1 MSQLSRVCLAT
12 FVVTTAAMVAVF
24 PCAAVQQAGALPEP
38 VGRGELAMAT
48 AGASCPGL
56 TAILQEQQI
65 EQVVAQLSTDL
76 RKLKRAGVVAALDAL
91 QAAPSGFEAAPQFV
105 FDASVPAAVLLADGA
120 GAGSAAPDG
129 AGAPASEAS
138 PPPAPRSS
146 STAAIPAIPAMEKM
160 KQVLS
165 DVTATVPPVVTDA
178 TELSPAAAAGD
189 PPAAETPAAAEPA
202 AAEMPAP
209 APDPA
214 APASPAPAAAEA
226 APAAAQEPLKT
237 AQSSAVLTTAP
248 KKDKRPPQP
257 TFDGD
262 PLQQI
267 VNIDFREMELS
278 NVVALL
284 AQKAQINVIAGSD
297 LSGVVTAN
305 LRNVTLQAAIDTVL
319 RMNGLGM
326 VPESGVYHIVPY
338 PEAVAAKRVTSMV
351 RLENAKAS
359 DVKKTLQDV
368 LMGSPD
374 ATLVAL
380 STNDTTNVLIVAGP
394 EVRVTELKTLAKDLD
409 ISKPVTPTVTE
420 AIKINNAEP
429 KELLTM
435 VESMLSPDI
444 GKAAVDERSRHI
456 VVTDIPVVIEQVR
469 ALMQQVDLPVK
480 QVSIDTMIVDALLN
494 DEAQTGVDW
503 IVESVRR
510 LNRRGDLIGNLDR
523 LGLESD
529 ATGNPVTPDV
539 IGPVPLS
546 GRLAFSILSK
556 DIDIRGLIGGEVRA
570 QKARLLANPV
580 ITTVENKKAQIMITQ
595 EIPYQ
600 EFTQGLSGPPIA
612 TTAFKD
618 VGIVLEV
625 TPRVTHDDHVIA
637 DLSAKQSDTKGEIN
651 NIPIEDKRQTITT
664 LRARNGQTIF
674 IGGLRRF
681 DDENQTRRI
690 PVLGDIPIVN
700 ALFKSNIISKEST
713 ELLVFLTCNVLPEDI
728 APLPLELEES
738 VTELDRIPKVPN
750 AAGELGQ
757 RIVHPKIPYADPA
770 WKWRRPE

>member
-12 FVVTTAAMVAVF
+12 FVLTTAALSVLE
-24 PCAAVQQAGALPEP
+24 PCAAVEQAGVLPMP
-38 VGRGELAMAT
+38 LGRGETAT
-48 AGASCPGL
+48 GVGSCPDL
-56 TAILQEQQI
+56 AAVLQDQQI
-65 EQVVAQLSTDL
+65 DQAVAQLTAEL
-76 RKLKRAGVVAALDAL
+76 RKLKRASMQIALNARL
-91 QAAPSGFEAAPQFV
+91 SAPSGFEVAPQFV
-105 FDASVPAAVLLADGA
+105 LDASVPSAVLLADGA
-120 GAGSAAPDG
+120 GAAPD
-129 AGAPASEAS
+129 AAVS
-138 PPPAPRSS
+138 PPPPPRSS
-146 STAAIPAIPAMEKM
+146 SPAAIPALPAMERM
-160 KQVLS
+160 KQVLT

-178 TELSPAAAAGD
+178 AELTPVAAAAEPPAGEPAPAAPAPAEPAAPAVAEAAGPAPVAPAAAAPDAAAG
-189 PPAAETPAAAEPA
+189 PAAKSEVEIGAVGEPA
-202 AAEMPAP
+202 
-209 APDPA
+209 
-214 APASPAPAAAEA
+214 
-226 APAAAQEPLKT
+226 KT
-237 AQSSAVLTTAP
+237 GQSAVVATAP

-257 TFDGD
+257 KFDGD

-297 LSGVVTAN
+297 LTGVVTAN

-338 PEAVAAKRVTSMV
+338 AQAVAAKRVTSMV
-351 RLENAKAS
+351 RLENAKAA
-359 DVKKTLQDV
+359 DVRKTLDDI
-368 LMGSPD
+368 LIGGPD

-380 STNDTTNVLIVAGP
+380 STNDTTNMLIVAGP
-394 EVRVTELKTLAKDLD
+394 EARVTELKNLAKELD
-409 ISKPVTPTVTE
+409 VSKPVTPTVTE

-429 KELLTM
+429 KELLKM
-435 VESMLSPDI
+435 VESMLSKDI

-456 VVTDIPVVIEQVR
+456 VVTDMPVVIEQVR
-469 ALMQQVDLPVK
+469 ALMEQVDMPVQ
-480 QVSIDTMIVDALLN
+480 QVSIDTMIVDAVLN

-503 IVESVRR
+503 IVESVRH
-510 LNRRGDLIGNLDR
+510 LNRRGNLIGNLDR

-556 DIDIRGLIGGEVRA
+556 DIDIRGLIGAEVRA

-690 PVLGDIPIVN
+690 PVLGDIPIIN
-700 ALFKSNIISKEST
+700 ALFRSNIITKEST
-713 ELLVFLTCNVLPEDI
+713 ELLVFLTCNVLPDEI

-738 VTELDRIPKVPN
+738 VTELDRASKIPN
-750 AAGELGQ
+750 AAGELGE

>member
-38 VGRGELAMAT
+38 VGRGELAT

-189 PPAAETPAAAEPA
+189 PPAAETPVPAERAAAEI
-202 AAEMPAP
+202 PAP

-297 LSGVVTAN
+297 LTGVVTAN

-409 ISKPVTPTVTE
+409 VSKPVTPTVTE

-429 KELLTM
+429 KELLKM

-469 ALMQQVDLPVK
+469 ELMRQVDLPVK
-480 QVSIDTMIVDALLN
+480 QVSIDTMIVDALLT

-503 IVESVRR
+503 IVESVRHH
-510 LNRRGDLIGNLDR
+510 NRRGDPIGNLDR

-529 ATGNPVTPDV
+529 ATSNPVTPDV

-556 DIDIRGLIGGEVRA
+556 DIDIRGLIGGEVQA

-580 ITTVENKKAQIMITQ
+580 ITTVENKKAQIMITR

-637 DLSAKQSDTKGEIN
+637 DLSAKQSDTKGAIN